1 MQREFMNILMLNSIF
16 SLFVQIAEQVIKLMI
31 DFSHHC
37 LTAMG
42 VNIMIKIDIAVVC
55 GVNLFMVIARVRD
68 PKVAFVRVL
77 RHRQVR
83 FMLPVRVCVLHPI
96 VWSVLDAMHVVVLI
110 NVLRM
115 MLTIVKIRVVVSHVM
130 SSLGLNVVIL
140 TVLFRREVAVVVK
153 MRLVIFQVPVALFK
167 VGIRV
172 MLITVHQLL
181 HKRLFVPG
189 SEFKRSLFMI
199 PVASCKV

>member
-1 MQREFMNILMLNSIF
+1 M
-16 SLFVQIAEQVIKLMI
+16 
-31 DFSHHC
+31 
-37 LTAMG
+37 
-42 VNIMIKIDIAVVC
+42 
-55 GVNLFMVIARVRD
+55 
-68 PKVAFVRVL
+68 
-77 RHRQVR
+77 
-83 FMLPVRVCVLHPI
+83 
-96 VWSVLDAMHVVVLI
+96 VLI

-130 SSLGLNVVIL
+130 SSLRLNVVIL

-172 MLITVHQLL
+172 MLIAVHQSF
-181 HKRLFVPG
+181 HKWFFIPVIVL
-189 SEFKRSLFMI
+189 KRSLFMI